1 MAPAP
6 RGNQGTQA
14 RVTQERMTNHN
25 TPHGRWWLVLAGLAT
40 LGLAACSPNNGQ
52 NSVSPHGTNAHR
64 IDNLIL
70 PIWGI
75 AIVIGLIVVG
85 GVVFVAV
92 KYRQRPGNEHPK
104 QIRGNIPIEIAWTMI
119 PAVILAVIA
128 IPTVSLIFQTDSTP
142 SNPMNVTVIGKQW
155 WWQFEYPGS
164 ASQKPVQVA
173 DELHIPSGRNIDL
186 TLKGCD
192 PSLPYGFNNG
202 PGCNVIHSFWVPE
215 LAGKRDVIPGRDN
228 HLTLR
233 SDSPGTFL
241 GQCAQY
247 CGLSHANMRFRV
259 IVQTPSDFD
268 TWLASQRHGPA
279 VTLAA
284 SGDAGNLF
292 SKTFQCTNCH
302 VTENSS
308 VSTYGPNLTHLGS
321 RSTFA
326 SGYFALTRP
335 QLIKWILNAPS
346 LIPMESKDCRKGVPG
361 TPGVTCVGMPSFT
374 TNTPHGMPV
383 MTEQQAGTLA
393 DYLLSL
399 K

>member
-1 MAPAP
+1 
-6 RGNQGTQA
+6 
-14 RVTQERMTNHN
+14 MTNHN
-25 TPHGRWWLVLAGLAT
+25 TPRGRWWLVLAGLAT
-40 LGLAACSPNNGQ
+40 LALAACSPNNGQ
-52 NSVSPHGTNAHR
+52 NAASPHGTDAHK

-70 PIWGI
+70 PIWGV

-85 GVVFVAV
+85 AVVFVAIRF
-92 KYRQRPGNEHPK
+92 RQRPGNERPK
-104 QIRGNIPIEIAWTMI
+104 QIRGNIPIEIVWTMV
-119 PAVILAVIA
+119 PAVILAIIA
-128 IPTVSLIFQTDSTP
+128 VPTVSLIFQTDATP
-142 SNPMNVTVIGKQW
+142 SNPLEVTVIGKQW
-155 WWQFEYPGS
+155 WWQFEYP
-164 ASQKPVQVA
+164 ASSHAQKPVQVA
-173 DELHIPSGRNIDL
+173 DELHIPTGRNVDL
-186 TLKGCD
+186 TLLACD
-192 PSLPYGFNNG
+192 SSLPYGFNNG

-215 LAGKRDVIPGRDN
+215 LAGKRDVVPGREN

-259 IVQTPSDFD
+259 IAQSPADFD
-268 TWLASQRHGPA
+268 AWLASQRDGPA
-279 VTLAA
+279 VELAA
-284 SGDAGNLF
+284 AGEAGQLF

-302 VTENSS
+302 VSDNSS

-374 TNTPHGMPV
+374 TNTPRGMPV
-383 MTEQQAGTLA
+383 MTEAQAGTLA

>member
-6 RGNQGTQA
+6 REPGE
-14 RVTQERMTNHN
+14 RRLVTQERMTNHN
-25 TPHGRWWLVLAGLAT
+25 TPRGRWWLVLAGLAT
-40 LGLAACSPNNGQ
+40 LALAACSPNNGQ
-52 NSVSPHGTNAHR
+52 NAVSPHGTNAHK

-75 AIVIGLIVVG
+75 AIVIGLIIIG
-85 GVVFVAV
+85 AVVFIAV
-92 KYRQRPGNEHPK
+92 KYRARPGNERPK

-155 WWQFEYPGS
+155 WWQFQYPAS
-164 ASQKPVQVA
+164 AGQKPVQVA
-173 DELHIPSGRNIDL
+173 DELHIPTGRNVDL
-186 TLKGCD
+186 TLTACD
-192 PSLPYGFNNG
+192 SSLPFGFNQG

-215 LAGKRDVIPGRDN
+215 LAGKRDVVPGQEN

-259 IVQTPSDFD
+259 IVQRPSDFD
-268 TWLASQRHGPA
+268 AWLASQRQGPA
-279 VTLAA
+279 VTLAN
-284 SGDAGNLF
+284 AGEAGTLF

-302 VTENSS
+302 ITENSS

-326 SGYFALTRP
+326 SGYFALTRS

-346 LIPMESKDCRKGVPG
+346 LLPMESKDCRKGPPG
-361 TPGVTCVGMPSFT
+361 TPGEICVGMPSFT
-374 TNTPHGMPV
+374 TDTPHGMPV
-383 MTEQQAGTLA
+383 MTDQQAGTLA

>member
-1 MAPAP
+1 
-6 RGNQGTQA
+6 
-14 RVTQERMTNHN
+14 MTNHN
-25 TPHGRWWLVLAGLAT
+25 RGRWWLVLAGLAT
-40 LGLAACSPNNGQ
+40 LVLAACSPNNGQ
-52 NSVSPHGTNAHR
+52 NAANPHGTNAHK

-85 GVVFVAV
+85 AVVFVAV
-92 KYRQRPGNEHPK
+92 RYRQRPGNERPK
-104 QIRGNIPIEIAWTMI
+104 QIRGNIPIEIVWTMV
-119 PAVILAVIA
+119 PAVILAIIA
-128 IPTVSLIFQTDSTP
+128 VPTVSLIFQTDATP
-142 SNPMNVTVIGKQW
+142 PNDTDITVIAKQW
-155 WWQFEYPGS
+155 WWQFEYPPAHSGE
-164 ASQKPVQVA
+164 KPVQVA
-173 DELHIPSGRNIDL
+173 DELHMPTGRDIDL
-186 TLKGCD
+186 TLTACD
-192 PSLPYGFNNG
+192 SSLPYGFNNG

-215 LAGKRDVIPGRDN
+215 LAGKRDVIPGRQN
-228 HLTLR
+228 HLTLH
-233 SDSPGTFL
+233 SDTPGTYL

-259 IVQTPSDFD
+259 VVQTPADFAA
-268 TWLASQRHGPA
+268 WLASQRQEPA
-279 VTLAA
+279 VALAN
-284 SGDAGNLF
+284 AGEAGQLF
-292 SKTFQCTNCH
+292 TKTFQCTNCH
-302 VTENSS
+302 VTDNSS

-374 TNTPHGMPV
+374 TNTPRGMPV
-383 MTEQQAGTLA
+383 MTEAQAGTLA